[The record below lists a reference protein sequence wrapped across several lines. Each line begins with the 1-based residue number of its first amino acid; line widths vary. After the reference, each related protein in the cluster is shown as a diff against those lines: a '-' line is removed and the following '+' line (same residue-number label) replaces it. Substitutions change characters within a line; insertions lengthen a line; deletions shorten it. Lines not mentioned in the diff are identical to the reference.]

1 MEHKNISIADQVFER
16 LEHDI
21 LISKYSRGDVLTE
34 SALSEAL
41 GVSRTPI
48 REALC
53 RLEQEHLVEFIPKGI
68 KVIGISQEDMA
79 IIYEMRIKIEGM
91 AARIAAER
99 ATEEQIKKMSQ
110 CIDLQ
115 EFYCQ
120 KNDFENII
128 EMDGGFHETMY
139 RMTEL
144 TPLYQILCELHKKTM
159 KYRRAS
165 VQKKYRAELSVK
177 EHRAIYEA
185 IAAHDA
191 NRAEQLT
198 ILHIKNARD
207 NILSNK

>member
-1 MEHKNISIADQVFER
+1 MEHRNISIADQVFER

-21 LISKYSRGDVLTE
+21 LISKYSRGDILTE
-34 SALSEAL
+34 SALSEVL

-99 ATEEQIKKMSQ
+99 ATDEQIKKMSQ

-120 KNDFENII
+120 KSDFENII
-128 EMDGGFHETMY
+128 EMDGDFHETMY

-165 VQKKYRAELSVK
+165 VQKTSRAELSVK

-185 IAAHDA
+185 IAARDA

>member
-1 MEHKNISIADQVFER
+1 MEHRNISIADQIFEG

-21 LISKYSRGDVLTE
+21 LVSKYSRGEILTE
-34 SALSEAL
+34 SGLSETL

-68 KVIGISQEDMA
+68 KVIGISPEDMA
-79 IIYEMRIKIEGM
+79 IIFEMRIRIEGM

-99 ATEEQIKKMSQ
+99 ATEEQIKKMNE

-115 EFYCQ
+115 DFYCH
-120 KNDFENII
+120 KSDFENII
-128 EMDGGFHETMY
+128 EMDGDFHRTMY
-139 RMTEL
+139 EMTGL
-144 TPLYQILCELHKKTM
+144 TPLYQILYELHKKTM

-165 VQKKYRAELSVK
+165 VQKQSRAALSVK
-177 EHRAIYEA
+177 EHRDIYEA

-207 NILSNK
+207 NILNNK